1 MIIIIIIS
9 DLEKCVGDAIAAFV
23 YQLLLLKEE
32 KKIQGGIYF
41 PEEINNNNFRKN
53 ILEEISNDAIFYSQN
68 YKNN

>member
-9 DLEKCVGDAIAAFV
+9 DLEKCVGDAIAAFA